1 MENGDWRTGEL
12 QLLPGGVGPTTIVAD
27 LQPFSPMEN
36 GEACPGCGT
45 RLQGALGALL
55 YTHVYCQCAME
66 NGEWSSKIGRV
77 PSLRGAEAR

>member
-1 MENGDWRTGEL
+1 LVYNADGDAAAAREDCH
-12 QLLPGGVGPTTIVAD
+12 PTTIVAD
-27 LQPFSPMEN
+27 LRRFLAMEN